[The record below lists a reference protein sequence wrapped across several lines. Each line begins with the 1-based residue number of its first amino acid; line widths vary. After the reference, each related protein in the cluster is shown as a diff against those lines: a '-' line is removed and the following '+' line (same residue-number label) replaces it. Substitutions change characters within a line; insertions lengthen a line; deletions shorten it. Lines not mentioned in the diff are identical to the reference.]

1 MREKLQRF
9 MTGRYGADEL
19 GRTLNIV
26 VLVSLVVSM
35 FSGLLPVLSIFY
47 WFGIAL
53 MIYNCF
59 RMFSK
64 NVSKRYEENQR
75 YLSRRYK
82 AVVKRDQWKKRFATE
97 RYLPLFQVSWMQAES
112 AGAEGKRQNLYY
124 LPEVQERIHQKKLIW
139 QGKGELGMFGYI
151 NINQKI
157 MTEENRKAYQAYYCG
172 LCQRLKSNCGAKGQM
187 LLNYDMTFLIVL
199 LTGLYELTNE
209 SSEITC
215 ALHPTKKRQ
224 VWINEATDYAA
235 DMNLIVAY
243 HNLIDDW
250 KDEKAYTKK
259 AFAKML
265 DKDYAR
271 VIEKYPRQVHA
282 VEEFMRKTDEVE
294 ARGETNLDVVAGLT
308 GEMLGEIFCWRED
321 EWQEELRTLG
331 FYMGKFIYIMD
342 AYEDYDEDRRKKE
355 YNPLVYAM
363 RESADDMDTLCRL
376 LLTSMMSE
384 CAKSFERLPI
394 LLHADILRN
403 VLYSG
408 VWSKYEYLQLKK
420 RKAEEKNKKKARK

>member
-1 MREKLQRF
+1 
-9 MTGRYGADEL
+9 
-19 GRTLNIV
+19 
-26 VLVSLVVSM
+26 
-35 FSGLLPVLSIFY
+35 
-47 WFGIAL
+47 
-53 MIYNCF
+53 
-59 RMFSK
+59 
-64 NVSKRYEENQR
+64 
-75 YLSRRYK
+75 
-82 AVVKRDQWKKRFATE
+82 
-97 RYLPLFQVSWMQAES
+97 
-112 AGAEGKRQNLYY
+112 
-124 LPEVQERIHQKKLIW
+124 
-139 QGKGELGMFGYI
+139 MFGYI

-215 ALHPTKKRQ
+215 ALHPTRKRQ

-308 GEMLGEIFCWRED
+308 GEMLGERMSGRKSCAHLAFTWESSS
-321 EWQEELRTLG
+321 TLW
-331 FYMGKFIYIMD
+331 MPMRITMRIAGKRSTIHSS
-342 AYEDYDEDRRKKE
+342 
-355 YNPLVYAM
+355 M
-363 RESADDMDTLCRL
+363 RCGRVRMTWIRSAVCCSR
-376 LLTSMMSE
+376 
-384 CAKSFERLPI
+384 A
-394 LLHADILRN
+394 
-403 VLYSG
+403 
-408 VWSKYEYLQLKK
+408 
-420 RKAEEKNKKKARK
+420 